1 MDAEKMLESTIFE
14 LMDLKELKL
23 SKDTY
28 ECLYYWGCKTI
39 GCLIN
44 MTGKQVQKIDGI
56 DYERFTEIVRNLS
69 LMGLV
74 LENDDTEYQSQNREN
89 VKKHPYPANLFAA
102 MNEIVP
108 CFKIKEEYD
117 DQTKVGLSAAL
128 ASLSVEEETLVLLRY
143 KYGESFSALG
153 RTYNLTHEA
162 VRQKIKKAIRKLM
175 QPPYRSL
182 MEYGIDGYINVQA
195 TEQAKEKV
203 QNFLRN
209 EYLRGYSDG
218 VMAQIKNENA
228 IKQREKEQE
237 LIGQMKDS
245 TVLGMTIEELE
256 LSVRSFNCLSR
267 AGIKTVYDI
276 LQLDEEGISK
286 IRNLGLK
293 CIDEIGKKLAQYG
306 IHDTKWDI
314 AKIREFR
321 DQINRI

>member
-23 SKDTY
+23 SKGTH

-44 MTGKQVQKIDGI
+44 MTEKQVQKIDGI

-74 LENDDTEYQSQNREN
+74 LENDDAEYQSQNREN

-117 DQTKVGLSAAL
+117 DQIKVGLAAAL

-182 MEYGIDGYINVQA
+182 MEYGIDGYINYQA
-195 TEQAKEKV
+195 TEQAKEKI
-203 QNFLRN
+203 QDFLHN

-218 VMAQIKNENA
+218 VMAQRNKEKTF
-228 IKQREKEQE
+228 KQSEKDQE
-237 LIGQMKDS
+237 LIGQIEDLS
-245 TVLGMTIEELE
+245 VLGMTIEELE

-276 LQLDEEGISK
+276 LQLDEEGIPK

-293 CIDEIGKKLAQYG
+293 SVDEIGRKLAQLG
-306 IHDTKWDI
+306 IRNTKWDI
-314 AKIREFR
+314 KKMR
-321 DQINRI
+321 NKV

>member
-1 MDAEKMLESTIFE
+1 
-14 LMDLKELKL
+14 
-23 SKDTY
+23 
-28 ECLYYWGCKTI
+28 
-39 GCLIN
+39 
-44 MTGKQVQKIDGI
+44 
-56 DYERFTEIVRNLS
+56 
-69 LMGLV
+69 
-74 LENDDTEYQSQNREN
+74 
-89 VKKHPYPANLFAA
+89 

-286 IRNLGLK
+286 IRNLGLI

-306 IHDTKWDI
+306 IRDTKWDI

-321 DQINRI
+321 DQTNRI